1 MTRWGE
7 RCQLPSNS
15 LTTCSMG
22 AGRTPHIRFSSF
34 MVRMDIWS
42 SLAAQRKEMPSLNN
56 TKGCFHSSARS
67 KKRGVC
73 HIKRQIRLAFW
84 SRNVNSAKFDWARMR
99 NQQRKRTQRRI
110 MNDQGFTTSF
120 SVAQTPEEVFNA
132 INNVRG
138 WWSGEIDGDTDKLG
152 AEFTYRYKDFH
163 RTKQKITELIP
174 GKRVVWRVLDSNLS
188 FAKEKSEWTGTDIVF
203 EISKK
208 DGKTEVRFTHVGL
221 VPRFQCYGDCS
232 GAWGTLVNENLRKL
246 ITMGRVQSDPFE

>member
-7 RCQLPSNS
+7 RCQLPNNS

-22 AGRTPHIRFSSF
+22 AGRTPRIRFSSF

-42 SLAAQRKEMPSLNN
+42 SFAAQRKEMRSLNN
-56 TKGCFHSSARS
+56 TKGCLHSSARS

-73 HIKRQIRLAFW
+73 HI
-84 SRNVNSAKFDWARMR
+84 
-99 NQQRKRTQRRI
+99 
-110 MNDQGFTTSF
+110 
-120 SVAQTPEEVFNA
+120 
-132 INNVRG
+132 
-138 WWSGEIDGDTDKLG
+138 
-152 AEFTYRYKDFH
+152 
-163 RTKQKITELIP
+163 
-174 GKRVVWRVLDSNLS
+174 LDSNLS
-188 FAKEKSEWTGTDIVF
+188 FVKEKSEWTGTAIVF

-232 GAWGTLVNENLRKL
+232 GAWGTLVNENPGKR